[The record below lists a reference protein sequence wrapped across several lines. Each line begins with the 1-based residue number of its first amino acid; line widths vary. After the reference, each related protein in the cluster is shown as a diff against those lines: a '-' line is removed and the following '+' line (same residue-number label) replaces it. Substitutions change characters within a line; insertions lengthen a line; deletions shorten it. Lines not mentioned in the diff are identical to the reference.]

1 VVARDHSA
9 VSNANAGSRYRAA
22 IFDLGGVLIDWN
34 PRHLYRKLFPG
45 DEQGMERFLAEV
57 TTPAWNSKL
66 DAGRPFAEGIAE
78 LQTAHPDKAGLIAA
92 YLDRWPEMIG
102 GVNTD
107 TGQIIRD
114 LKARGLRTYA
124 LSDWSAE
131 TFGMAR
137 TLVAELALFDDIQ
150 ISGEARTTKPDPKIF
165 KLALE
170 RFRLRPSEAF
180 FVDDV
185 QANVDGAQA
194 AGMTGFLFTDAAA
207 LRRTLEAIGVL

>member
-1 VVARDHSA
+1 MGNPAA
-9 VSNANAGSRYRAA
+9 APPFAAA

-57 TTPAWNSKL
+57 ATGEWNSKQ
-66 DAGRPFAEGIAE
+66 DAGRPFAEAIAE
-78 LQTAHPDKAGLIAA
+78 LQAAHPDKADLIAA
-92 YLDRWPEMIG
+92 YRDRWPEMIG
-102 GVNTD
+102 GTNAE

-137 TLVAELALFDDIQ
+137 SLVTELALFDDIQ
-150 ISGEARTTKPDPKIF
+150 ISGEARMIKPDPRLF
-165 KLALE
+165 RLALE

-180 FVDDV
+180 FVDDA

-194 AGMTGFLFTDAAA
+194 AGMSAFLFTDAAA
-207 LRRTLEAIGVL
+207 LRTTLEGVGVL